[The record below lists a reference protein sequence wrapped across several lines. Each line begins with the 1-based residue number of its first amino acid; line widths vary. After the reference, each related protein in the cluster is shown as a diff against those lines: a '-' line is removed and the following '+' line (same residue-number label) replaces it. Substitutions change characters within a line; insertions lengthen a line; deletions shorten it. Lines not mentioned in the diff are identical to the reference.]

1 LRKKRDKSFRRV
13 LEVIRGPKR
22 FKTDGVAFHS
32 FAAVSPRIFF
42 KEYFKEAWLTHRLAG
57 RKEENTRSS
66 GSLVWNTKILVKTI
80 QWYGYK

>member
-42 KEYFKEAWLTHRLAG
+42 KEYFKEARLTGL
-57 RKEENTRSS
+57 
-66 GSLVWNTKILVKTI
+66 LVVRRGYKIL
-80 QWYGYK
+80 

>member
-42 KEYFKEAWLTHRLAG
+42 KEARLTGL
-57 RKEENTRSS
+57 
-66 GSLVWNTKILVKTI
+66 LVVRRGYKIL
-80 QWYGYK
+80 